1 MTTNTT
7 TGTTAGT
14 TNDGIGFCAPFP
26 MFAPD
31 HLLALAPVVE
41 EAGFAA
47 VAVPDSVFFP
57 EHVSADYPYSP
68 DGSRFWPPD
77 TPFVDPLV
85 AVAAMSAITSH
96 LRFVTNVVKAPLR
109 HPLLLAKEVASV
121 ASLNGGRLQLGVGL
135 SWIPEEFEWL
145 GTSMRTRGARLDE
158 AIDILHLVCGGG
170 GPQWIEYHGRHYDF
184 GRLMVSPAPAE
195 AVPIVI
201 GGHSEPA
208 LARAARVGD
217 GWISVQ
223 TTTDEVRTIVARLA
237 ELRAE
242 AGRSH
247 LPFDIIALCLDIAPD
262 ASGIEA
268 FAELG
273 AHIAD
278 AGMRAVFQVVPWFF
292 TGGDPGDLDVRRQ
305 SLMDFGDRV
314 IAPLAAG

>member
-1 MTTNTT
+1 MTH
-7 TGTTAGT
+7 A
-14 TNDGIGFCAPFP
+14 DVQFCAPFP

-47 VAVPDSVFFP
+47 VAIPDSVFFP

-77 TPFVDPLV
+77 TPFVDPMV
-85 AVAAMSAITSH
+85 GVAAMSAITSH

-109 HPLLLAKEVASV
+109 HPLLLAKEAASV

-145 GTSMRTRGARLDE
+145 GTSMRTRGVRLDE
-158 AIDILHLVCGGG
+158 AIEIIRLVCGGG
-170 GPQWIEYHGRHYDF
+170 GSHWVEYHGKHYDF

-195 AVPIVI
+195 AVPIII

-223 TTTDEVRTIVARLA
+223 TTTDEVRTIVGRLA
-237 ELRAE
+237 QLRAE
-242 AGRSH
+242 QGRSDV
-247 LPFDIIALCLDIAPD
+247 PFDIIPLCLDIAPD
-262 ASGIEA
+262 ASGIDA
-268 FAELG
+268 FASLADE
-273 AHIAD
+273 IAE

-292 TGGDPGDLDVRRQ
+292 TGGDPGDLGVRRDA
-305 SLMDFGDRV
+305 LVDFGAQV
-314 IAPLAAG
+314 IAPLSAR

>member
-1 MTTNTT
+1 MTQ
-7 TGTTAGT
+7 A
-14 TNDGIGFCAPFP
+14 DVQFCAPFP

-47 VAVPDSVFFP
+47 VAIPDSVFFP

-77 TPFVDPLV
+77 TPFVDPMV
-85 AVAAMSAITSH
+85 GVAAMSAITSH

-109 HPLLLAKEVASV
+109 HPLLLAKEAASV

-145 GTSMRTRGARLDE
+145 GTSMLHCGARLDE
-158 AIDILHLVCGGG
+158 AIEILHLVCGGG
-170 GPQWIEYHGRHYDF
+170 GPQWVEYHGRHYDF

-195 AVPIVI
+195 AVPIII

-223 TTTDEVRTIVARLA
+223 TTTDEVRTIVGRLA
-237 ELRAE
+237 QLRAE
-242 AGRSH
+242 QGRSDV
-247 LPFDIIALCLDIAPD
+247 PFDIIPLCLDIAPD
-262 ASGIEA
+262 ASGIDA
-268 FAELG
+268 FASLADE
-273 AHIAD
+273 IAD

-292 TGGDPGDLDVRRQ
+292 TGGDPGDLGVRRDA
-305 SLMDFGDRV
+305 LVNFGAQV
-314 IAPLAAG
+314 IAPLSAR

>member
-1 MTTNTT
+1 MTQ
-7 TGTTAGT
+7 A
-14 TNDGIGFCAPFP
+14 DVQFCAPFP

-47 VAVPDSVFFP
+47 VAIPDSVFFP

-77 TPFVDPLV
+77 TPFVDPMV
-85 AVAAMSAITSH
+85 GVAAMSAITTH

-109 HPLLLAKEVASV
+109 HPLLLAKEAASV

-158 AIDILHLVCGGG
+158 AIEILHLVCGGG
-170 GPQWIEYHGRHYDF
+170 GPQWVEYHGRHYDF

-195 AVPIVI
+195 AVPVII

-223 TTTDEVRTIVARLA
+223 TTTDEVCTIVHRLA
-237 ELRAE
+237 QLRAE
-242 AGRSH
+242 QGRSDV
-247 LPFDIIALCLDIAPD
+247 PFDIIPLCLDIAPD
-262 ASGIEA
+262 ASGIDA
-268 FAELG
+268 FAALADE
-273 AHIAD
+273 IAD

-292 TGGDPGDLDVRRQ
+292 TGGDPGDLGVRRDA
-305 SLMDFGDRV
+305 LIDFGAQV
-314 IAPLAAG
+314 IAPLSAR